1 MVAVSH
7 PMDGS
12 LSLPLCRKNF
22 AEENY
27 FLTVL
32 FIYLAVVVCLFIQ
45 NCVIGISRES
55 SRIKL
60 ALNPNP

>member
-1 MVAVSH
+1 
-7 PMDGS
+7 MDGS
-12 LSLPLCRKNF
+12 LSLPLCWKNF
-22 AEENY
+22 AEENC

-32 FIYLAVVVCLFIQ
+32 FIYLVVVVVCLFIQ